1 MNDIKFIDL
10 FSGAGGGSRGFV
22 DAGFS
27 PSGALDNNP
36 NYSKTYFKNIGLKP
50 MSCDINKCNGNDIL
64 SHFGIDK
71 KEVKVVVGC
80 PPCQGF
86 TSLKKSGSDPRNNLL
101 LTYAKKIKEIFPEYF
116 VFENVSGIMF
126 ERNIEFFNGFLSYIE
141 NLGYGYKYGLLNAAH
156 YGVPQ
161 LRKRMIL
168 IATRIKG
175 FKRKIGLPE
184 PIYGRKNQKKWKTVR
199 DAIEDLPQLKNGER
213 SSIPNHNAPNHTE
226 RILNMIKEI
235 PLNGGSRTDLPKK
248 YWLKCHLKH
257 NGHTD
262 VYGRLWWDKPSP
274 TITCGCHSPSKGRFL
289 HPDQNRGITL
299 RESARLQ
306 SFSDNFIFY
315 GNRTQCAEQI
325 GNAFPPL
332 FAKAIAFKILEFYN

>member
-1 MNDIKFIDL
+1 MNDINFIDL
-10 FSGAGGGSRGFV
+10 FSGAGGSSRGFV

-36 NYSKTYFKNIGLKP
+36 GLSETYINNIGLEP
-50 MSCDINKCNGNDIL
+50 IICDINNFSGNDIL

-71 KEVKVVVGC
+71 KEVKVIIGC

-86 TSLKKSGSDPRNNLL
+86 TSLRNSGSDPRNNLL
-101 LTYAKKIKEIFPEYF
+101 LIYARKIKEIFPEFF
-116 VFENVSGIMF
+116 VFENVPGIMF
-126 ERNIEFFNGFLSYIE
+126 ERNIGFFNKFLSYIE
-141 NLGYGYKYGLLNAAH
+141 NLGYGFKYDILNAAD

-168 IATRIKG
+168 IATRIKD
-175 FKRKIGLPE
+175 FKRKLQLPE
-184 PIYGRKNQKKWKTVR
+184 PIYGGKTQKRWKTVR
-199 DAIEDLPQLKNGER
+199 DTIEDLPRLNNGER
-213 SSIPNHNAPNHTE
+213 SSIPNHNAPNHTKK
-226 RILNMIKEI
+226 ILDMIKEI
-235 PLNGGSRTDLPKK
+235 PINGGSRTDLPKK

-257 NGHTD
+257 DGHTD

-306 SFSDNFIFY
+306 SFSDDFIFY

-332 FAKAIAFKILEFYN
+332 YAKAIAFKILKFYN